1 MLTYYGLCL
10 LVIATV
16 TLPGTSTSNTKQR
29 HFKSKKIQVTNK
41 QVGDHKPH
49 AALLELD
56 GLQLDLVQDDGL
68 YNSTVL
74 SGIRQKFG
82 LAGMVYTGRVVGMD
96 DCEPALIISKDGLVL
111 SGNIQCRRK
120 HIIVQ
125 YHQPTTEH
133 LMFTKYAA
141 GPNTVTVENERKD
154 DDEQK
159 YCSLAIYTD
168 PFLWNHVRQN
178 EQSDED
184 TRFRMKVMILSHVL
198 AANQFYRR
206 YEFNIT
212 DNTEF
217 NNTEPEESEAP
228 SSVQF
233 VLANFT
239 ILSPDQCE
247 DPSTVPEYSVEL
259 DADLDYIPSYENE
272 PALSVDTVE
281 TFYDEDYTVAA
292 EYEDYDT
299 DYVADPSFINDQDYG
314 DWNQTRDDFAQ
325 LLDDLENPFGTSPE
339 ENVPDTDEQGE
350 DLFYAGES
358 EDYAVYPEEDTAN
371 VLPTYGNC
379 YEEFDGAADPSTA
392 FCSHLEIEDSMHL
405 LNLFSTIDNSKYC
418 LAQLWTFRDLDV
430 VGLADSPT
438 TGAPYLSGYCAQYD
452 TDCGTGFNTGL
463 ISFRHLGNEMT
474 LADSQAGL

>member
-1 MLTYYGLCL
+1 MTYYGLCL
-10 LVIATV
+10 LAIATM
-16 TLPGTSTSNTKQR
+16 TLPGTTASNNKPRQ
-29 HFKSKKIQVTNK
+29 HFKSKKIKVSSK

-49 AALLELD
+49 AVLLEFD
-56 GLQLDLVQDDGL
+56 GLQLDLVQDDDL
-68 YNSTVL
+68 YNRTVL

-82 LAGMVYTGRVVGMD
+82 LDGMVYTGSVVGMG
-96 DCEPALIISKDGLVL
+96 DCEPVIIISKDGLVL

-125 YHQPTTEH
+125 YHRPTTEH

-141 GPNTVTVENERKD
+141 GPNTVMVENKRKGEE
-154 DDEQK
+154 EQK

-168 PFLWNHVRQN
+168 PFLWNHIRQN

-184 TRFRMKVMILSHVL
+184 TRFRMKVLILSHIL

-206 YEFNIT
+206 YEYNIT
-212 DNTEF
+212 DNKEY
-217 NNTEPEESEAP
+217 NNTEPEESAAP

-239 ILSPDQCE
+239 IVSPDQCE

-259 DADLDYIPSYENE
+259 DVDLDYIPSYESE
-272 PALSVDTVE
+272 STRSEDTEE
-281 TFYDEDYTVAA
+281 TLYDEDYTDAA
-292 EYEDYDT
+292 DYEEYDA

-314 DWNQTRDDFAQ
+314 DWNQTQDEFSQ
-325 LLDDLENPFGTSPE
+325 LLEALENPFGTSPE
-339 ENVPDTDEQGE
+339 ENVPDTDEEGE

-379 YEEFDGAADPSTA
+379 YEEYEGAADPNTA

-452 TDCGTGFNTGL
+452 TQCGTGFNTGL